1 MYVTIDFNFALNYNM
16 FNSST
21 FKYECITI
29 LLQDH
34 HCSLLKH
41 IS

>member
-1 MYVTIDFNFALNYNM
+1 MYVSIAFNFALNYNM
-16 FNSST
+16 FNGLT

-29 LLQDH
+29 LQDH
-34 HCSLLKH
+34 HCSLLKN